1 MLIAFAGARSAAAAK
16 SNGASSTRGYHPF
29 SAAIQPKVATGRSL
43 VYPLLRRL
51 LFALHP
57 ETAHRLALAAVGAW
71 GKAVG
76 GPRQKEAG
84 ATVMGLAFPNRIG
97 LAAGLD
103 KDAVAVR
110 GFANL
115 GFGFVEVG
123 TVTPRPQLGN
133 PRPRLFRSEQHQALI
148 NRMGF
153 NSAGLEV
160 VGKRLALLRRRP
172 LAALLGVNIGK
183 NRDTPV
189 ERAAADY
196 LQCLRAVYQY
206 ADYITVNLSSPNTP
220 GLRSLQAAGPAHR
233 LLSALAAQ
241 RDALNAAGHRPVP
254 LVVKLSPDLDAASL
268 SAIAAV
274 AQSVGIDGVMA
285 ANTTTERPPNLHPAF
300 AAEAGGLSGAPLAN
314 QAVQAVAALREAVG
328 QGFPIIGVGGILSA
342 DDGRAMFDAGAN
354 LVQIYTG
361 LIFRG
366 PELIRE
372 LREAAPRG

>member
-1 MLIAFAGARSAAAAK
+1 M
-16 SNGASSTRGYHPF
+16 
-29 SAAIQPKVATGRSL
+29 
-43 VYPLLRRL
+43 YPLLRRL

-123 TVTPRPQLGN
+123 TVTPRPQPGN
-133 PRPRLFRSEQHQALI
+133 PRPRLFRSERHQALI

-189 ERAAADY
+189 EQAAADY
-196 LQCLRAVYQY
+196 LQCLRTVYQY

-220 GLRSLQAAGPAHR
+220 GLRSLQAAGPARR

-285 ANTTTERPPNLHPAF
+285 ANTTTARPPNLHPAF

-342 DDGRAMFDAGAN
+342 GDGRAMFDAGAN